1 MTRRP
6 SKLQVLVPAAMF
18 VTLAACQAK
27 KSENPLS
34 PSVAGP
40 IPGVQIS
47 APRLLEPAQGFKF
60 KENQQPIRLVVENA
74 VTTGVRPLWYGFEIA
89 SDPGFANKV
98 FARGSVPQG
107 DGRTSVQVDALE
119 LGRPY
124 YWRAWADD
132 GANVSATL
140 TAGFEMLPRVVF
152 TPPTPASPVD
162 NTAVA
167 DRRPT
172 LRINNSSH
180 NSAVGA
186 VSYFFVVAKDQT
198 FTQIAA
204 TGIVAEGAVT
214 QWTVDRDLDYGLTH
228 FWRVRGTDGEN
239 TTDWSPTAVFKA
251 PAAPAPAPGGGGGG
265 GGGIPPGAPCNSPD
279 PLKIVECERAKYGH
293 MSHSQ
298 MLEFAKATVRSLNR
312 NGISGGPFGILTKT
326 GGTNCGGYSCDVIC
340 AGEGGN
346 QRQWD
351 ILGDIEGDQWPGWGG
366 PNGPGG
372 IRTDSCTVLR

>member
-6 SKLQVLVPAAMF
+6 SKLQVVLPAAMF

-40 IPGVQIS
+40 IPGVEIS

-74 VTTGVRPLWYGFEIA
+74 VTTGVRPLWYAFEIA
-89 SDPGFANKV
+89 TDLGFANKV
-98 FARGSVPQG
+98 FARGSIPQG
-107 DGRTSVQVDALE
+107 DARTSVQVDALE

-132 GANVSATL
+132 GANVSAIL
-140 TAGFEMLPRVVF
+140 NAGFEMLPRVVF
-152 TPPTPASPVD
+152 TAPTPASPVA
-162 NTAVA
+162 NTVVA

-186 VSYFFVVAKDQT
+186 VSYFFVVAKDQA

-214 QWTVDRDLDYGLTH
+214 QWTMDRDLDYGLTH
-228 FWRVRGTDGEN
+228 FWRARGTDGEN

-265 GGGIPPGAPCNSPD
+265 GGIPPGAPCNSTD

-298 MLEFAKATVRSLNR
+298 MLEFVKATVRSLNR
-312 NGISGGPFGILTKT
+312 NGIAGAPFGILRKS

-340 AGEGGN
+340 SGNGGG

-351 ILGDIEGDQWPGWGG
+351 ILGDIDGDQWPGWAG
-366 PNGPGG
+366 PNTVPN
-372 IRTDSCTVLR
+372 IRVDACEVQ

>member
-6 SKLQVLVPAAMF
+6 SKLQVLLPAAMF

-132 GANVSATL
+132 GANVSAIL

-152 TPPTPASPVD
+152 TPPTPASPVG
-162 NTAVA
+162 NTPVA

-172 LRINNSSH
+172 LKINNSSH
-180 NSAVGA
+180 NSAVGP
-186 VSYFFVVAKDQT
+186 VSYFFVVAKDQA
-198 FTQIAA
+198 FTQVAA
-204 TGIVAEGAVT
+204 TGIVPEGAAT

-239 TTDWSPTAVFKA
+239 TTDWSPTAVFVA
-251 PAAPAPAPGGGGGG
+251 PAAPAPAPAPGGGG
-265 GGGIPPGAPCNSPD
+265 GGGIPPGAPCNSSD

-298 MLEFAKATVRSLNR
+298 MLDFVRATTRSLNR
-312 NGISGGPFGILTKT
+312 NGISGAPFGILRK
-326 GGTNCGGYSCDVIC
+326 GGGENCGGYSCDVIC
-340 AGEGGN
+340 SGQGSG

-351 ILGDIEGDQWPGWGG
+351 ILGDIDGDQWPGWGG
-366 PNGPGG
+366 PNTVPN
-372 IRTDSCTVLR
+372 IRVDVCEVQ